1 MRNIFLFLRHYRTF
15 FTFLFLQVVA
25 LWFLFSYNK
34 THRAKFLGVANEIT
48 GRINSEYNKVEDFF
62 HLKQENRRLHRL
74 NDSLLNL
81 LPSNLANHDT
91 TIQAVQDEKPIDTTG
106 FYRRYYL
113 YPATVVYNTVSSQKN
128 YIQVNRGS
136 NQGVKDGFGI
146 INSDGSVV
154 GTIVNVSPNFSQA
167 MSLLHVQ
174 SRLDAALK
182 KTGDFGT
189 IIWDGKNPNYLTMIR
204 VPKAI
209 PVAKGDSVVT
219 SGNNDITF
227 PGGFLIGTITDVS
240 IDNAQGMY
248 VLKIKPAAN
257 FFNLQQVHVI
267 DNIDR
272 AEQLKLLD
280 ETRKKVDQGKSVIH

>member
-15 FTFLFLQVVA
+15 LAFLFLQVVA

-34 THRAKFLGVANEIT
+34 THRAKFLGMANEVT

-62 HLKQENRRLHRL
+62 RLKQENRRLHRL

-81 LPSNLANHDT
+81 LPGNFAKHDT
-91 TIQAVQDEKPIDTTG
+91 SMQAMQDDKPIDTTG

-113 YPATVVYNTVSSQKN
+113 YPAKVVYNKTGSQKN
-128 YIQVNRGS
+128 YIQINRGS
-136 NQGVKDGFGI
+136 AQGVKDGWGV

-174 SRLDAALK
+174 SQLDAALK

-189 IIWDGKNPNYLTMIR
+189 ITWDGKNPNFLTMVR
-204 VPKAI
+204 VPKVI

-227 PGGFLIGTITDVS
+227 PAGFLIGTVSDIS
-240 IDNAQGMY
+240 IDNALGMY
-248 VLKIKPAAN
+248 ILKINPAAN

-267 DNIDR
+267 DNVDR
-272 AEQLKLLD
+272 AEQMKLLE
-280 ETRKKVDQGKSVIH
+280 ETRKKVDQGKTVN